1 MPVAPP
7 PPTNFVASPQS
18 ATPPVPVPQS
28 DDGSVV
34 QRPLTEVETGMLKR
48 SAKNGA
54 PGMLRFFGAFV
65 GIMPLFLIGMA
76 MMGTPFVPENYI
88 AIVLVTGFLGVA
100 LAGASQGV
108 RTPLV
113 RAAKAGTAY
122 EVYGVPEIQ
131 AAPGNQSLVGL
142 GGLTFRMKAAQAA
155 RLLPDRINRVTFAD
169 GGATAGTRRRYGSN
183 VAFVLESNGAVGT
196 RAENCYLVGSAAVD
210 GATVLGSKMVRGL

>member
-7 PPTNFVASPQS
+7 PPTNFVASPSS
-18 ATPPVPVPQS
+18 AAPPVPVPQS
-28 DDGSVV
+28 DDSSVV
-34 QRPLTEVETGMLKR
+34 QRPLTEAETGLLKR

-76 MMGTPFVPENYI
+76 VMGTPFVPENYI
-88 AIVLVTGFLGVA
+88 AIILVTGFLGAV
-100 LAGASQGV
+100 LAGVSQGM

-113 RAAKAGTAY
+113 RATKAGTAY

-142 GGLTFRMKAAQAA
+142 GGLTFRMKAVQAA
-155 RLLPDRINRVTFAD
+155 RLLPDRMNRVTFVD
-169 GGATAGTRRRYGSN
+169 GGVTAGVRRRLGSN
-183 VAFVLESNGAVGT
+183 VAFVIESNGAVAT
-196 RAENCYLVGSAAVD
+196 RVESCYLVGSVEVD
-210 GATVLGSKMVRGL
+210 GTTVLGAKMAWGR